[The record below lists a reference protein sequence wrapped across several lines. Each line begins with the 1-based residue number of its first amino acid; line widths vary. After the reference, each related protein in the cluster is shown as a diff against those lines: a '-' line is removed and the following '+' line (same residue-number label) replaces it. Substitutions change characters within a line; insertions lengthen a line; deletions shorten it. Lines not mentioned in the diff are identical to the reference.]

1 MTAALRRPQPLGD
14 AHRLEGFACGDEALD
29 RWLTTIA
36 RQAQGAESARTYV
49 VTQQGD
55 MQVIGYFALAASGI
69 QRATSAAR
77 VARGQPDSHL
87 IPALLIARLAV
98 DQRFQGQGVGRSLL
112 LDAVLRCSAAADAI
126 GARVILV
133 HAKDDA
139 AAAWYRQFGFV
150 FSPSDPYNLQLLM
163 KDARATLRQ
172 VEG

>member
-49 VTQQGD
+49 VTPHADQ
-55 MQVIGYFALAASGI
+55 QVIGYFALAASGI
-69 QRATSAAR
+69 QRETSVVR
-77 VARGQPDSHL
+77 VGLGQPDSHL

-98 DQRFQGQGVGRSLL
+98 DQRVQGQGVGRSLL

-150 FSPSDPYNLQLLM
+150 SSPTDPYNLQLLM